1 MKNELLAVIKR
12 SSLPTFRLLP
22 PIVETSYFLSVE
34 ENKKEL
40 EFGTR
45 TIKRFTAVINK
56 CILTKQALPANF
68 TLVLYLRA

>member
-1 MKNELLAVIKR
+1 MQNEQLAVIKR

-40 EFGTR
+40 EFGAR
-45 TIKRFTAVINK
+45 TIKRFAAVINK
-56 CILTKQALPANF
+56 CTLTKLSLPVIF
-68 TLVLYLRA
+68 TLVLYFRA